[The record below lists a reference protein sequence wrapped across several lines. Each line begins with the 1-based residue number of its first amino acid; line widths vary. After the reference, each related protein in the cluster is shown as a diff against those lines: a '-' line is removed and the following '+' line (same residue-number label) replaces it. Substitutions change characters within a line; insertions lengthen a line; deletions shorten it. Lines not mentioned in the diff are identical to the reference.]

1 MVMNYK
7 RYFLPWHFLQMK
19 QHKVEKQMKQ
29 RVFFEMQSCQKQS
42 HVICCTDCKLRQ
54 NVLSKDSDYQNQDM
68 WLVKACKRREKL

>member
-1 MVMNYK
+1 MA
-7 RYFLPWHFLQMK
+7 FLTNEATQGR
-19 QHKVEKQMKQ
+19 KQMKQ

-68 WLVKACKRREKL
+68 WLVKACKRREKP